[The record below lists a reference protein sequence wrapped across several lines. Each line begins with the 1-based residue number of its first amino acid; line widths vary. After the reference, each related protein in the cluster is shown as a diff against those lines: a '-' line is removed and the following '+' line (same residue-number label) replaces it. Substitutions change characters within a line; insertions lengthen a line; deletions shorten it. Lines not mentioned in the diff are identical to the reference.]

1 MSSKNEVNEK
11 DEEEKVESK
20 WSLKMLREEYKRV
33 GIDYEQIFAK
43 IKDLCVKTLITVETP
58 IASNMRSIIIDTGIS
73 QS

>member
-58 IASNMRSIIIDTGIS
+58 IASNMRSIKHK
-73 QS
+73 